1 MSDPRIRILKIKT
14 GVVKR
19 LAKEKVT
26 YEKEAAQQRE
36 RIQKLQEQDK
46 DGYDVKKQEEV
57 LQESL
62 MMVPDCQ
69 RRLVKASEELKKILE
84 TEQDLKEIQDYIEA
98 EKVLQEAE
106 AQLPKEGGIMEMC

>member
-1 MSDPRIRILKIKT
+1 MSDPRIRTLKIKT

-26 YEKEAAQQRE
+26 YEKEAAQQRD
-36 RIQKLQEQDK
+36 RIQKFK
-46 DGYDVKKQEEV
+46 DQGKDEYDIRKQEEV

-69 RRLVKASEELKKILE
+69 RRLVKAFEDLKKTLE
-84 TEQDLKEIQDYIEA
+84 SEQDLKETEAYAEA
-98 EKVLQEAE
+98 EKVILDAE
-106 AQLPKEGGIMEMC
+106 IQLPQPGEALKTC